1 MAGCVTKAYSKMAN
15 SVDRRLAALLQHVM
29 PRRQNVQGATDT
41 AGAAPAAC
49 SALSA
54 GLRAVILGNTNGGGF
69 GHGLDSLFASTQV
82 AVIAVSDPD
91 PNGRAKAVQ
100 AVQRSQLSNPTPPRQ
115 HEQWA
120 DLVDAHSGD
129 FQLAVVA
136 PRWTTEHYTAGMS
149 VLTAGAHLLLEKPFV
164 HVLAEADEMLA
175 LAEAKGLK
183 IAVAHQIRLA
193 PSVLV
198 VKALLPGLL
207 GDLLQIDTW
216 GKMDRRAGGEDLVVL
231 GCHIF
236 DLARFFAGDAL
247 WCTARVTESGKDITR
262 DDARRSQ
269 DQVGAFAGDEISAQ
283 FGMQNNVL
291 LTYTSRGRLLAA
303 TKPYSMMFTGTKGKA
318 RVKLGFALQWEF
330 CPAGSDDM
338 WEPFPGAPASANT
351 SQEEANGWLVEDW
364 LTSVRA
370 GGSAQPSC
378 SGWNAM
384 KAMEMVMAVFHAGLQ
399 RGRVAL
405 PLTDRNHPLE

>member
-1 MAGCVTKAYSKMAN
+1 MAN
-15 SVDRRLAALLQHVM
+15 SAVDRRLATLLQHVM
-29 PRRQNVQGATDT
+29 PRSQNVQGATDS
-41 AGAAPAAC
+41 GAAAATPAG
-49 SALSA
+49 SALS
-54 GLRAVILGNTNGGGF
+54 GLRAVIIGNTNCGGF

-91 PNGRAKAVQ
+91 PNGRAKAVH
-100 AVQRSQLSNPTPPRQ
+100 AVHQSQLSNPAPLRQ

-120 DLVDAHSGD
+120 DLVDAHAGD

-136 PRWTTEHYTAGMS
+136 PRWTTEHYRAGMA

-164 HVLAEADEMLA
+164 HVLSEADELLA
-175 LAEAKGLK
+175 LAEVKGLK

-193 PSVLV
+193 PSVLAI
-198 VKALLPGLL
+198 KALLPGLL

-247 WCTARVTESGKDITR
+247 WCTARVTKSGRDITR

-269 DQVGAFAGDEISAQ
+269 DQVGPLAGDEISAQ

-291 LTYTSRGRLLAA
+291 LTYTSRGRLLAT
-303 TKPYSMMFTGTKGKA
+303 TKPYSMVLTGSKGKA
-318 RVKLGFALQWEF
+318 RVKLGFALEWEF
-330 CPAGSDDM
+330 CAAGSDKGDV
-338 WEPFPGAPASANT
+338 WVPFPGAPASANT
-351 SQEEANGWLVEDW
+351 SQKEANGWLAEDW

-405 PLTDRNHPLE
+405 PLTDRSHPLE

>member
-1 MAGCVTKAYSKMAN
+1 MAN

-236 DLARFFAGDAL
+236 DLARFFAGAMP
-247 WCTARVTESGKDITR
+247 CGVPHGSPRVGRILLATMHDGLRTRSG
-262 DDARRSQ
+262 RSQ
-269 DQVGAFAGDEISAQ
+269 GTRSPPSLGCKTTCCSPTLAEAGC
-283 FGMQNNVL
+283 
-291 LTYTSRGRLLAA
+291 SRPRSHIA
-303 TKPYSMMFTGTKGKA
+303 
-318 RVKLGFALQWEF
+318 
-330 CPAGSDDM
+330 
-338 WEPFPGAPASANT
+338 
-351 SQEEANGWLVEDW
+351 
-364 LTSVRA
+364 
-370 GGSAQPSC
+370 
-378 SGWNAM
+378 
-384 KAMEMVMAVFHAGLQ
+384 
-399 RGRVAL
+399 
-405 PLTDRNHPLE
+405 